1 MKIAGIATVLALSAV
16 AAPVFADSHMSTGGL
31 VDPIMQAAIDSGVC
45 GEARVA
51 TAVLNEAENVI
62 EVTCEEDV
70 AGFVPLVGGLGPL
83 LAGGAA
89 VLVAAAA
96 GGGATSDTQ

>member
-1 MKIAGIATVLALSAV
+1 MKIAHIAVLFAFTAAAGPLV
-16 AAPVFADSHMSTGGL
+16 AQDAGTEEP